1 MSMDGSRAGPAGPAW
16 DRTVDLLVFGSG
28 AAGMTAAVVGACEG
42 LAVLLCEK
50 TSQVGGTTATSGGTT
65 WVPGNTQSRK
75 TSRPDSVE
83 ASLRYLDGEIG
94 PAGRA
99 QREAFAASAAEA
111 FDYLERNTEVRFKA
125 NDPYPDYH
133 AEAPGGALGGR
144 ALAPLAF
151 DGTKLGRDFARLRAP
166 MPEFMV
172 LGGMMVGRD
181 EIKHLIRPW
190 RSRAAFMLS
199 ARLVL
204 RYLRDRLRHARGTR
218 LLLGQALVGRLFY
231 SCLQKGVEVA
241 VDTRLVELV
250 REGGRVV
257 GAVVDGAKGRQ
268 RIRAR
273 RGVVLAT
280 GGCAA
285 SQAWRDRLL
294 DRKIPHALAFAGATG
309 DGLDAAI
316 GVGAGL
322 ERDHVTPFFWM
333 PASTIEWSDGRRATY
348 PHIRDRPKPGLI
360 AVNAAGRRFVNEGN
374 SYHDFVEAMF
384 HSHATS
390 ATMPAWLVCDRAFI
404 RDYGLGVIHPVWQ
417 RLSYFV
423 RRGYLVSAPALEDL
437 AVRMGVDPKGLVESV
452 TAHNRY
458 AASGVDEAFGK
469 GSKAL
474 NRFNGD
480 AANAPNPCLRPIA
493 APPYYAVAVHPAPIG
508 SSAGLRANA
517 DAQVLDERG
526 QPIEGLYVCGN
537 DMASVMRGTYPGPGI
552 TLGPAI
558 VFGYRAARHAVG
570 QPVAIPAATA

>member
-1 MSMDGSRAGPAGPAW
+1 MSMDGSRGAPAGPAW
-16 DRTVDLLVFGSG
+16 DRTVDLLVFGAG

-42 LAVLLCEK
+42 LDVLLCEK

-65 WVPGNTQSRK
+65 WIPGNTQSTR

-99 QREAFAASAAEA
+99 QREAFAAAAAEA
-111 FDYLERNTEVRFKA
+111 IDYLERNTDVRFKA

-151 DGTKLGRDFARLRAP
+151 DGRGLGKDFTRLRAP

-190 RSRAAFMLS
+190 RSGAALQVS
-199 ARLVL
+199 TRLVL
-204 RYLRDRLRHARGTR
+204 RYLRDRLKHARGTR
-218 LLLGQALVGRLFY
+218 LLLGQALVGRLFH
-231 SCLQKGVEVA
+231 SCLRKGVDIA

-250 REGGRVV
+250 RDGDRVV
-257 GAVVDGAKGRQ
+257 GAIVDGAKGVQ
-268 RIRAR
+268 RIGAR

-316 GVGAGL
+316 AVGAGL

-333 PASTIEWSDGRRATY
+333 PASTIEWSDGRKATY

-374 SYHDFVEAMF
+374 SYHDFVQAMF
-384 HSHATS
+384 GSHRTVP
-390 ATMPAWLVCDRAFI
+390 TIPAWLICDRAFI

-423 RRGYLVSAPALEDL
+423 KRGYLVSAPTL
-437 AVRMGVDPKGLVESV
+437 AGLAAKIGVDAGGLAESV
-452 TAHNRY
+452 KAHNRY
-458 AASGVDEAFGK
+458 AETGVDEGFGK

-480 AANAPNPCLRPIA
+480 ASHAPNPCLKPIA
-493 APPYYAVAVHPAPIG
+493 TPPYFAVAVHPAPIG
-508 SSAGLRANA
+508 SSAGLRADA
-517 DAQVLDERG
+517 DGQVLDERG
-526 QPIEGLYVCGN
+526 APIAGLYACGN

-558 VFGYRAARHAVG
+558 VFAYRAAKHAVG
-570 QPVAIPAATA
+570 RPVAIAATA